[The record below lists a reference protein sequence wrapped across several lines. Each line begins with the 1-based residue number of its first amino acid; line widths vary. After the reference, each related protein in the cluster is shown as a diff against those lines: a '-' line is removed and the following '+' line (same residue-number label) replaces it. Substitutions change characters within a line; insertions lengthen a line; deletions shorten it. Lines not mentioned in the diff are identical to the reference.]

1 MDVVQ
6 QPIMAQAQ
14 PVQQQQFNKQQP
26 QVMHAMPAQV
36 ILTQQANTH
45 PFPQG
50 ASLIEKYGDQ
60 MFQCDLGCC
69 YGLWCYPCA
78 MGKVAGFALARHGQ
92 PDDQGQCCMYCCGYI
107 CAAFC
112 CGPFATFLGCSAR
125 QSLETKLAHTNPGM
139 LINNNL
145 SDCCCHLFCPC
156 FAIGQELRAI
166 ENFKLANSGGAG
178 SPEIAE
184 MER

>member
-78 MGKVAGFALARHGQ
+78 MGQVAGFAHAPPGQ
-92 PDDQGQCCMYCCGYI
+92 WNDQGQCCMYGCGYI
-107 CAAFC
+107 AVAVC
-112 CGPFATFLGCSAR
+112 CGACATFIGCSSR
-125 QSLETKLAHTNPGM
+125 QSLEARLARTNPGM
-139 LINNNL
+139 LVKNDVG
-145 SDCCCHLFCPC
+145 DCCCHLWCPC
-156 FAIGQELRAI
+156 FAVGQELRAI
-166 ENFKLANSGGAG
+166 ENFKLANPGGNG
-178 SPEIAE
+178 SPEITE